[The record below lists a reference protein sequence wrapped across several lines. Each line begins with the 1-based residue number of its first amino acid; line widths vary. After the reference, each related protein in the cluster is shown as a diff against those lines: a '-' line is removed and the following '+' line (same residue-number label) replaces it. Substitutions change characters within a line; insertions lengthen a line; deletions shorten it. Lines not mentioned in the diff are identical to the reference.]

1 MKERSLKRICVYCG
15 SSPGSRPE
23 YIEAAKDLGRIL
35 ARRKITLVYGGSSV
49 GLMGLLARSA
59 LETGG
64 DVIGVI
70 TRQLVEM
77 EVAFKE
83 LSQFHVVETMHERK
97 TRMAELADGFIA
109 LPGGLGTL
117 EELFEILTWSQLGL
131 HNKPCGLLNVRGYY
145 DKLGEFLDH
154 AVAEK
159 FIAEESRR
167 MVMVDDDPDRLL
179 VQFESYHPV
188 VKNKAEW
195 VKKMSRDIGQ
205 T

>member
-1 MKERSLKRICVYCG
+1 MKQICVYCG

-23 YIEAAKDLGRIL
+23 YIEAARKLGKTL
-35 ARRKITLVYGGSSV
+35 AERKITLVYGGSNV
-49 GLMGLLARSA
+49 GLMGLLARAA
-59 LETGG
+59 LDSGG
-64 DVIGVI
+64 DVVGVI
-70 TRQLVEM
+70 TKQFVELD
-77 EVAFKE
+77 VAFTE
-83 LSQFHVVETMHERK
+83 LPELIVVDTMHERK

-131 HNKPCGLLNVRGYY
+131 HKKPCGLLNVQGYY

-167 MVMVDDDPDRLL
+167 MVMVDEDAEDLL
-179 VQFESYHPV
+179 RQFESYHPV

-195 VKKMSRDIGQ
+195 VRKMSEGLD
-205 T
+205 